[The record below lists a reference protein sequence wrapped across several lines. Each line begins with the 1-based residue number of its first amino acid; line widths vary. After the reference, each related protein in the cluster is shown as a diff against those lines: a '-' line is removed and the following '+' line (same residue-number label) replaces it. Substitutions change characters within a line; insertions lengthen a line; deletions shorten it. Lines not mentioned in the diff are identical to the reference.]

1 MQSHTL
7 CCRFVWIFD
16 MKHQL
21 WWALIASYFLQ
32 FCVMLILQTKI
43 LSFRA
48 TIMLFYWMMDMLML
62 TNSLQVSCPC
72 CLCQR
77 DMEKSSE
84 LFPILLLNS
93 SIPSILQN
101 ESLHS
106 LRKIKFHHKQGTC
119 TPSQA
124 WTFKLY
130 LLILHFN
137 WFSCLFLLLLILN
150 LFFVLLFVDNAG
162 LM

>member
-1 MQSHTL
+1 MMQSHTL

-32 FCVMLILQTKI
+32 VCVMLILQTKI

-101 ESLHS
+101 ESLPVHS
-106 LRKIKFHHKQGTC
+106 LRKIRFHHKQGTC

-130 LLILHFN
+130 LLILHFH
-137 WFSCLFLLLLILN
+137 WFSCLSFIVDIESVI
-150 LFFVLLFVDNAG
+150 LFFYWW
-162 LM
+162 

>member
-7 CCRFVWIFD
+7 CCRLVWIFD

-101 ESLHS
+101 ESLPVHS
-106 LRKIKFHHKQGTC
+106 LRKIRFHHKQGTC

-130 LLILHFN
+130 LLILHFH
-137 WFSCLFLLLLILN
+137 WFSCLSFIVDIESVI
-150 LFFVLLFVDNAG
+150 LFFYWW
-162 LM
+162 